1 MRLRLPGSRPP
12 TWAVVALV
20 GCLVALAVMLP
31 LTLRTAVAPPAAAAA
46 TPPGTTAPAATTPAV
61 PAATTS
67 GDVPVVRPADR
78 PLRVLFVGDSL
89 MWGSFASDESLTYR
103 ARITAALG
111 ADGPVDVV
119 SVARPGLRAAKA
131 AVSLQKQQGPFDL
144 VFVEIGANDSVA
156 ITPAQFGADYA
167 DLLDQVRVLAPQAGL
182 VCAGVWNGID
192 EATPFDRELRPV
204 CAEHRGVVVPMTG
217 LYIDETLRG
226 PEGSVLPDG
235 TVRDQFHPNDLGH
248 EAIAA
253 AVLAVVDH

>member
-1 MRLRLPGSRPP
+1 M
-12 TWAVVALV
+12 VALV
-20 GCLVALAVMLP
+20 GCLVALAVLLP
-31 LTLRTAVAPPAAAAA
+31 LALRTPAAPVAAAAAA
-46 TPPGTTAPAATTPAV
+46 TAAPATTAPAV
-61 PAATTS
+61 PAAATP
-67 GDVPVVRPADR
+67 GDVPVVRPTDR

-103 ARITAALG
+103 ERISTALG
-111 ADGPVDVV
+111 AGGPVDAV

-131 AVSLQKQQGPFDL
+131 AVALQKQQGPFDL
-144 VFVEIGANDSVA
+144 VFVEIGANDSVS

-167 DLLDQVRVLAPQAGL
+167 DLLDQVRLLAPQAGL
-182 VCAGVWNGID
+182 VCVGVWNGID

-204 CAEHRGVVVPMTG
+204 CAEHQGVVVPMTG
-217 LYIDETLRG
+217 LYTDETLRG

-253 AVLAVVDH
+253 AVLDVVDH